1 MGCYIA
7 KLVNASQYSTAQKQP
22 LKIVNPKTQP
32 SQLRTFVVMKIV
44 SPKLIS
50 FLAGVAL
57 IGLCIIQY
65 YWISNAVSEKRDHF
79 FQDVR
84 EALLQVSRRY
94 NRQIAADRLQQQLS
108 YHRQSFLPGNT
119 SDGVRVFEEFTND
132 SAGVVQHT
140 SRQSFYPWNNMSTD
154 MGSSMMQ
161 RSPLT
166 SASPLMEPPKTEVGK
181 FNNSNHVAGLFDQI
195 IRINVYDELQQT
207 LDTTLVD
214 SLIKSEMMSRGIST
228 RYIWTILDSPICIYS
243 SDNGSYER
251 WQDSLLN
258 SKYRVRLTGDNMF
271 SQPKVLAIYF
281 PNERAYVF
289 RSMWTMLILSVLFII
304 FILVLFYYSI
314 STIYRQKKLSEIK
327 NDFISNMTHELKTPI
342 STISLAC
349 EVLGD
354 DTIEKTRDRRDRYL
368 GMIREENKR
377 LGVLVENVLQTAILD
392 KGNFK
397 LNPSPIDIHEMIR
410 NVIANI
416 DLSIIK
422 REGEISADLRAV
434 HYVIEAD
441 RTHIQNVIY
450 NLVDNATKYSPEK
463 PNIKLF
469 TRDMADSLEI
479 CVQDNGIGIARDNHK
494 KIFEKLYRVP
504 TGNIHDVKGFGLGL
518 SYVKAI
524 IEKHGGSV
532 WVESEPGKGSRFYV
546 RMPIKMSTLES

>member
-1 MGCYIA
+1 MLTA
-7 KLVNASQYSTAQKQP
+7 KTA
-22 LKIVNPKTQP
+22 KIL
-32 SQLRTFVVMKIV
+32 LRTFTEMKIV

-65 YWISNAVSEKRDHF
+65 YWISNAVNEKRDHF
-79 FQDVR
+79 YQDVR

-119 SDGVRVFEEFTND
+119 GDGVRVYEEFTND
-132 SAGVVQHT
+132 SAGVVHHT
-140 SRQSFYPWNNMSTD
+140 SRQSFYPWNN
-154 MGSSMMQ
+154 
-161 RSPLT
+161 LT
-166 SASPLMEPPKTEVGK
+166 SEMSNAVSPSGIAAVSAPYLEHPKTEVGK
-181 FNNSNHVAGLFDQI
+181 YNNSNHHSGLFDQL
-195 IRINVYDELQQT
+195 IRINVYDELT
-207 LDTTLVD
+207 DALDTTLVD
-214 SLIKSEMMSRGIST
+214 SLLKSEMMSRGIST

-243 SDNGSYER
+243 SDNSNYDI
-251 WQDSLLN
+251 WHDSLLN

-271 SQPKVLAIYF
+271 AQPKVLAIYF

-314 STIYRQKKLSEIK
+314 STIFRQKKLSEIK

-354 DTIEKTRDRRDRYL
+354 DTIEKSRERRDRYL

-377 LGVLVENVLQTAILD
+377 LGVLVENVLQSAILD

-397 LNPSPIDIHEMIR
+397 LKPANIDVHEMIR
-410 NVIANI
+410 NVIANVQLAI
-416 DLSIIK
+416 DK
-422 REGEISADLRAV
+422 GQGEISSDLRAKQFL
-434 HYVIEAD
+434 IEAD
-441 RTHIQNVIY
+441 RTHVQNVIY
-450 NLVDNATKYSPEK
+450 NLVDNAIKYSPEK
-463 PNIKLF
+463 PNVRIF
-469 TRDMADSLEI
+469 TCDFPEGLEI
-479 CVQDNGIGIARDNHK
+479 CIQDNGIGIARENQK

-524 IEKHGGSV
+524 VDKHNGSV

-546 RMPIKMSTLES
+546 RLPYKMSTLES